1 MICRIIA
8 RYRARKHTT
17 FESIERLFVLLIV
30 FEEYSGLA
38 YKHRA
43 LFHDT
48 HWTDCIG
55 LSFGSFFT
63 IFFVYNRQIQAATF
77 SFAAPQGSPVVLF
90 SPNSQSGNRRISSDR
105 TRSSTSSLF
114 SPVSF
119 RCSSLALLQSMYY
132 PDPDPPPLLS
142 LVLFCV
148 SLRSML

>member
-17 FESIERLFVLLIV
+17 FESTERLFVLLIV

-63 IFFVYNRQIQAATF
+63 IFFVYSTTNP
-77 SFAAPQGSPVVLF
+77 SLPPS
-90 SPNSQSGNRRISSDR
+90 
-105 TRSSTSSLF
+105 RS
-114 SPVSF
+114 
-119 RCSSLALLQSMYY
+119 LLCKG
-132 PDPDPPPLLS
+132 PP
-142 LVLFCV
+142 
-148 SLRSML
+148 